1 VVFLHGWVGGLLVGP
16 WWWPLEASGS
26 AQRGEQDVVKGWQI
40 WTQRSEEKK
49 LGTLD
54 GNENFTCTSFP
65 PTDLE
70 TLATLD
76 FSSGCKVELDGV

>member
-1 VVFLHGWVGGLLVGP
+1 
-16 WWWPLEASGS
+16 
-26 AQRGEQDVVKGWQI
+26 VKGWQI